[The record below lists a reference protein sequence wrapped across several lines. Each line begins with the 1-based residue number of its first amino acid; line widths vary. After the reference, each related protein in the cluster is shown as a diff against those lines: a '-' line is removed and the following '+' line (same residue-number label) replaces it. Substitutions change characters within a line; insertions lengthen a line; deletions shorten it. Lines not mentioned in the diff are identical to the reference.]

1 MQALDR
7 RSGMTLTGFTITEWV
22 AFGSAAIALISL
34 VTNWF
39 VLRRQLRLHQEEIRT
54 AVDAERG
61 RWCADALTAFETASS
76 WFETPADAPSP
87 PGETPHL
94 VAARL
99 STLADLGRLH
109 FPNFDPNNH
118 GSDKAA
124 AFRGHRQPAIDAML
138 LVHDLMRDAH
148 RLPPASRV
156 EAAALVFDCRR
167 LLISEV
173 QIASDPRRLAVLAPS
188 HAHSVRAVRRDTTR
202 QIEPLAQR
210 LAALDIEARSFGG
223 KRPF

>member
-1 MQALDR
+1 MAF
-7 RSGMTLTGFTITEWV
+7 TGFTIAEWV
-22 AFGSAAIALISL
+22 AVGSAVIALISL

-39 VLRRQLRLHQEEIRT
+39 VLRRQLRLQQEEVRT

-61 RWCADALTAFETASS
+61 RWCAEALTAFEAASRWLETRPDAPLPS
-76 WFETPADAPSP
+76 EETPLD
-87 PGETPHL
+87 

-109 FPNFDPNNH
+109 FPNFDPTRH
-118 GSDKAA
+118 GADKAA

-138 LVHDLMRDAH
+138 LVHDLMREAH
-148 RLPPASRV
+148 RLAPARRA

-173 QIASDPRRLAVLAPS
+173 QIASDPRRLAILAPNR
-188 HAHSVRAVRRDTTR
+188 AHSVRAVKRDATR

-210 LAALDIEARSFGG
+210 LAALEVGTPSFNGN
-223 KRPF
+223 RPF